1 MPAAIWPMVASFSD
15 CRSCVC
21 ACRSSSIV
29 RCSRSKS
36 WAFSMA
42 SAAWR
47 ASASAVRRLSPL
59 KGAEVSWLST

>member
-1 MPAAIWPMVASFSD
+1 MPAAIWPIVASFSD
-15 CRSCVC
+15 WRSWVC
-21 ACRSSSIV
+21 AWRSSSMV

-47 ASASAVRRLSPL
+47 ASA
-59 KGAEVSWLST
+59 